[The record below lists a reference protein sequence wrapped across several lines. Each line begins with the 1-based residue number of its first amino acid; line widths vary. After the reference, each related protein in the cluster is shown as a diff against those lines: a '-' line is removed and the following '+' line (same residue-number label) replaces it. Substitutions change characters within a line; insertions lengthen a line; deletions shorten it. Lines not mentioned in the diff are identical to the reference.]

1 MVKPSI
7 NDVFEKISNRY
18 SLVGTVAKRAREIV
32 DGSELYVENK
42 QGENKPVCLA
52 TEEVAEGKIT
62 YRLLT
67 PEEIEQKELEHHLEQ
82 EKQQKELEQ
91 D

>member
-1 MVKPSI
+1 MLGAIILKWMHETFVRI
-7 NDVFEKISNRY
+7 EQREKNKIF
-18 SLVGTVAKRAREIV
+18 KKEDIV
-32 DGSELYVENK
+32 IILKEAD
-42 QGENKPVCLA
+42 Q
-52 TEEVAEGKIT
+52 GKIT

-67 PEEIEQKELEHHLEQ
+67 PEEIEQKEYEHHLEQ